1 MKSFKVEDKN
11 FYKAILPVLE
21 QCFEIV
27 NHPDRYHRGI
37 FYHLSKNW
45 SGDIITIAFFSFSK
59 EGLCNPIIS
68 LTNPETDILYKFGG
82 EKFAEMIEHYFSP
95 TGDVSMGMIDSWG
108 YETSFLYT
116 TTKEKCYVNFINLN
130 PDDVDEIHE
139 FDK

>member
-11 FYKAILPVLE
+11 FYQAILPVLE
-21 QCFEIV
+21 QCFEVV

-45 SGDIITIAFFSFSK
+45 VGTFNITFFSFSK
-59 EGLCNPIIS
+59 DGLCNPITS
-68 LTNPETDILYKFGG
+68 LINTETDILYKFGG
-82 EKFAEMIEHYFSP
+82 KEFTKMVEDWFSP
-95 TGDVSMGMIDSWG
+95 AGDVSMGMITKWG
-108 YETSFLYT
+108 HETAFLYN
-116 TTKEKCYVNFINLN
+116 TTKEKYYVNFINLN